1 MRPSFMLW
9 SSRWRIRMLV
19 ALVALVAGAV
29 AVPLVAQITTLRTP
43 LPLAQKTGIKIVYE
57 ARTNEWHSDMGAHL
71 YHLGRLLEVYE
82 AAGIPRKDVA
92 ISVVFHGE
100 AAYWTLTDLVFNE
113 QMLVDTGN
121 PNRPVI
127 QELARAGVSF
137 ELCQLTM
144 ADQEWGESDIL
155 PEVKLTPSAY
165 GRIVDLQLQGYA
177 YIKY

>member
-1 MRPSFMLW
+1 MIIWLFLEDFFMRPSFMLW

-82 AAGIPRKDVA
+82 ADRK
-92 ISVVFHGE
+92 SVV
-100 AAYWTLTDLVFNE
+100 
-113 QMLVDTGN
+113 
-121 PNRPVI
+121 
-127 QELARAGVSF
+127 
-137 ELCQLTM
+137 
-144 ADQEWGESDIL
+144 
-155 PEVKLTPSAY
+155 
-165 GRIVDLQLQGYA
+165 
-177 YIKY
+177 